1 MTNQNYDVVVVGSGP
16 GGYVAA
22 IRAAQLG
29 FSTACVDM
37 WRDENSKAR
46 LGGTCLNVGCIP
58 SKALLESSELFHKAR
73 EEFASHGIGAEK
85 LSLDLARMI
94 ARKQTVVDQLT
105 GGIAQLFQANGID
118 WIKGTGRLRPGKVV
132 EVSDHEGNSSRI
144 QAKKGVILAFGS
156 VPVDIPVAPMDGKY
170 IVSSSGA
177 LSFPE
182 VPQRLG
188 VVGGGV
194 IGLELGSVW
203 QALGS
208 QVVIFEAMDD
218 FLAMADRQL
227 AKQAQR
233 SFEKRG
239 LDIRLGAAVRNAAV
253 ADGVVKLSYQDKSGE
268 QNAEFDKLLVCVG
281 RKPNTSPELIAK
293 TKVTRDKRGFI
304 EVDEH
309 CRTAEPDVFAIG
321 DCVRGPMLAHKAEEE
336 GVMAAEILAGQAGH
350 VRYDVIPSVI
360 YTHPEIA
367 WIGKTEEQL
376 KAEGVDYLKGD
387 FSFAANGRAK
397 AMNAGEGFVK
407 ILCDAATDEILGAHI
422 IGQNAS
428 EMIHEL
434 IVAMEFYAAGED
446 IARIVHAHPTL
457 SESIHEAAL
466 AVGGNA
472 IHRVNPK
479 RKG

>member
-1 MTNQNYDVVVVGSGP
+1 MTSQNYDVVVIGGGP

-29 FSTACVDM
+29 FKTACVEM
-37 WRDENSKAR
+37 WRDENGMER

-73 EEFASHGIGAEK
+73 EEFAVHGIGAKK
-85 LSLDLARMI
+85 LTLDIAKMI
-94 ARKQTVVDQLT
+94 ARKQAIVDQLT
-105 GGIAQLFQANGID
+105 AGIAQLFQANGID
-118 WIKGTGRLRPGKVV
+118 WIKGKGKLRPGKVV
-132 EVSDHEGNSSRI
+132 EVSDHDGNTRPI
-144 QAKKGVILAFGS
+144 QAEKGVILAFGS
-156 VPVDIPVAPMDGKY
+156 LPVDIPVAEMDGEH
-170 IVSSSGA
+170 IVSSAGA
-177 LSFPE
+177 LSFTN

-218 FLAMADRQL
+218 FLAIADRQL

-239 LDIRLGAAVRNAAV
+239 LDIRLGAKVEKATVTN
-253 ADGVVKLSYQDKSGE
+253 GGVKLIYEDRSGKRSG
-268 QNAEFDKLLVCVG
+268 EFDKLLVCVG
-281 RKPNTSPELIAK
+281 RRANTAPDLVAGTGVVIGE
-293 TKVTRDKRGFI
+293 RGFI

-309 CRTAEPDVFAIG
+309 CRTGEADVFAIG

-376 KAEGVDYLKGD
+376 KADGVDYVKGD
-387 FSFAANGRAK
+387 FPFAANGRAK

-407 ILCDAATDEILGAHI
+407 ILCDAETDEILGAHI
-422 IGQNAS
+422 IGASAS

-434 IVAMEFYAAGED
+434 IVAMEFYGAGED

-457 SESIHEAAL
+457 SEAVHEAAL
-466 AVGGNA
+466 AVAGNA
-472 IHRVNPK
+472 IHKVNMK
-479 RKG
+479 RK

>member
-1 MTNQNYDVVVVGSGP
+1 MTSKQYDVVVIGGGP

-29 FSTACVDM
+29 FRTACVDM
-37 WRDENSKAR
+37 WRDENATAR

-73 EEFASHGIGAEK
+73 EEFAVHGIGAK
-85 LSLDLARMI
+85 NLTLDLATMS
-94 ARKQTVVDQLT
+94 ARKQAIVDQLT

-118 WIKGTGRLRPGKVV
+118 WIRGKGRLRRSRVV
-132 EVSDHEGNSSRI
+132 EVSDHEGETSQI
-144 QAKKGVILAFGS
+144 QAEKGVILAFGS
-156 VPVDIPVAPMDGKY
+156 VPVDIPAARMDGQY
-170 IVSSSGA
+170 IVSSTGA
-177 LSFPE
+177 LSFTD
-182 VPQRLG
+182 VPKRLG
-188 VVGGGV
+188 VVGGGA

-227 AKQAQR
+227 ARQAQR

-239 LDIRLGAAVRNAAV
+239 LDIRLGATLKKAVVKDGAVRLTYEDASGKHSAV
-253 ADGVVKLSYQDKSGE
+253 C
-268 QNAEFDKLLVCVG
+268 DKLLVCVG
-281 RKPNTSPELIAK
+281 RKPNTTPDLVAGTE
-293 TKVTRDKRGFI
+293 VTIGDRGFI

-309 CRTAEPDVFAIG
+309 CRTAEAGVFAIG

-336 GVMAAEILAGQAGH
+336 GVMVAELLAGQAGH
-350 VRYDVIPSVI
+350 VRYEVIPAVI

-376 KAEGVDYLKGD
+376 KTDGVAYVKGD
-387 FSFAANGRAK
+387 FPFAANGRAK

-407 ILCDAATDEILGAHI
+407 LLCDAATDELLGAHI
-422 IGQNAS
+422 IGANAS

-457 SESIHEAAL
+457 SEAIHEAAL

-472 IHRVNPK
+472 LHKINVK
-479 RKG
+479 RK